1 MSLLLTPD
9 ALDARRTV
17 TRGALAPLADSLAG
31 DLAPLVTTLPDIP
44 DGKALLSR
52 VGGRCESDGADLTF
66 DPASPHAHRCP
77 RCGRVHAGEF
87 HDRWWL
93 YPYHLWL
100 AERGLHAAVLHAL
113 HGDAGHAGL
122 ATHILDGYASRY
134 LWYPNRDNVLGPSR
148 LFFSTYL
155 ESLWTLHICLA
166 ADLMRDAGHAPLA
179 ERVMA
184 EVAEP
189 ALALIE
195 EYDEGLSNRQVWN
208 AAASIAARGLLGE
221 GRPDD
226 GVERALTQVEMI
238 ITHAIGED
246 GAWYEGDNYH
256 QFAHRGLWY
265 AVALGEH
272 MGWTFDLE
280 SLARFEA
287 GFAAPFRTALPDF
300 TLPARKDS
308 RYASSLRQ
316 WRFTESCE
324 LGIARA
330 DEPML
335 QWALARMYANDIPPG
350 DSGRAR
356 ASGEAERPEPA
367 VRLSR
372 ADLGWKALLF
382 ARESLPADAGA
393 PPSSLT
399 VESQGYTVH
408 RRDSGRAYV
417 ALDWGESGGGHGHPD
432 RLNLVIDHGGA
443 RWLDDMGTGS
453 YVDPSLHW
461 YRSTLAHNAPLI
473 DGHSQARVNGWSTAN
488 ETSGAFDI
496 IAARA
501 DGLAPGV
508 RMERTIVTG
517 PDHVVDELRWV
528 ADRDVRVELPI
539 HVQASPALPFSPA
552 TLDGGDGTEDG
563 FSFVSNAESAELVAG
578 AVADAHAD
586 GFHLAFATDGDATVF
601 RADAPGPPPGVA
613 RRFHVIRV
621 EGSAGVLRT
630 VYAWTGAAPDVEFTG
645 DAIRVATSGG
655 TYEHV
660 LAEDEWTIS
669 AGGDDTVATFAREP
683 LGDPPELADAP
694 NEDGS
699 EAPAF
704 ANPHHVPAGEHDAE
718 PSDAWGAP
726 RASEWAV
733 FELDGEHYRRTEETW
748 HDAGCPRARVAVGAT
763 DDALVLDVYV
773 ETSDPQFVPAG
784 AVNPYDN
791 EPADINGH
799 GVQVYCSTESASGAW
814 MLVPDADSTDVRVRA
829 IPGWGRLPLPA
840 ARWRRTADGFA
851 IRAHLACDP
860 GESRL
865 VGLDVLVNDA
875 EPGRTRRRGQLVLS
889 GAHGEFAYLQGDRH
903 DPRRLIPFDVG

>member
-9 ALDARRTV
+9 ALDARRPV
-17 TRGALAPLADSLAG
+17 ARGPLAPLADSLAR
-31 DLAPLVTTLPDIP
+31 DLAPLLTTPPDIP
-44 DGKALLSR
+44 AGKALLSR
-52 VGGRCESDGADLTF
+52 VGGRCETDGTDLLF

-77 RCGRVHAGEF
+77 RCGRVHTGEF

-113 HGDAGHAGL
+113 HGDARHAQL
-122 ATHILDGYASRY
+122 ATHILDAYASRY
-134 LWYPNRDNVLGPSR
+134 LQYPNRDNVLGPSR
-148 LFFSTYL
+148 VFFSTYL

-166 ADLMRDAGHAPLA
+166 ADLMRDAGHAALA

-184 EVAEP
+184 EIAEP
-189 ALALIE
+189 AVALIE

-208 AAASIAARGLLGE
+208 ATASIAARGLLGA

-226 GVERALTQVEMI
+226 GVERALTQVELI
-238 ITHAIGED
+238 ITHAIGGD

-265 AVALGEH
+265 AVALGER
-272 MGWTFDLE
+272 MGWTFDGDV
-280 SLARFEA
+280 LARFEA

-300 TLPARKDS
+300 TQPARKDS

-316 WRFTESCE
+316 WRFAESCE
-324 LGIARA
+324 LGMARA
-330 DEPML
+330 DDPML
-335 QWALARMYANDIPPG
+335 RWALARMYEDDIPPG

-408 RRDSGRAYV
+408 RRDGGRAYV

-432 RLNLVIDHGGA
+432 RLNLVIAHDRA

-473 DGHSQARVNGWSTAN
+473 DGRSQARVNGWCMVN
-488 ETSGAFDI
+488 DTSGAFDV

-508 RMERTIVTG
+508 RMDRTIVTG
-517 PDHVVDELRWV
+517 PDHVMDELRWV
-528 ADRDVRVELPI
+528 ADRDIRVELPI
-539 HVQASPALPFSPA
+539 HVQASPALRFAPA

-563 FSFVSNAESAELVAG
+563 FSSVSNAESAPLPAG
-578 AVADAHAD
+578 AAAEVHAD
-586 GFHLAFATDGDATVF
+586 GFHLSFACGGDATVF
-601 RADAPGPPPGVA
+601 RADAPGPPPGET
-613 RRFHVIRV
+613 RRFHVIRMH
-621 EGSAGVLRT
+621 GRSGTIRS
-630 VYAWTGAAPDVEFTG
+630 VYAWTAAAPDVAFTDG
-645 DAIRVATSGG
+645 AIRISTGAG
-655 TYEHV
+655 THEHLV
-660 LAEDEWTIS
+660 TGDEWTI
-669 AGGDDTVATFAREP
+669 AGDGGETRTIFAREP
-683 LGDPPELADAP
+683 LGDAPEHADEPLEGAP
-694 NEDGS
+694 DM
-699 EAPAF
+699 PAF
-704 ANPHHVPAGEHDAE
+704 TNPHHVPWGELDAE

-726 RASEWAV
+726 RENAWAV
-733 FELDGEHYRRTEETW
+733 FELDGDHYRRTEETW

-763 DDALVLDVYV
+763 DDALVVDVYV
-773 ETSDPQFVPAG
+773 ETAEPQFVPAG
-784 AVNPYDN
+784 AVNPFDN

-814 MLVPDADSTDVRVRA
+814 MLVPEASSTEVRVRA
-829 IPGWGRLPLPA
+829 IPGWGRLPLPT

-851 IRAHLACDP
+851 MRAHVACDP

-865 VGLDVLVNDA
+865 VGLDVIVNDA
-875 EPGRTRRRGQLVLS
+875 EAGRTRRRGQLVLS

-903 DPRRLIPFDVG
+903 DPRRLVPFDVG